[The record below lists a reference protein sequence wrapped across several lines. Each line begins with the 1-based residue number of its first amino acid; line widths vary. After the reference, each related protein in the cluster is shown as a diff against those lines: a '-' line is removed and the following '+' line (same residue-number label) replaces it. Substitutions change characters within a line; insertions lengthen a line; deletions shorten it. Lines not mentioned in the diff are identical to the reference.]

1 MALLIV
7 VPVSVVDQPM
17 THEPN
22 PNPNLN
28 PSRVPKALSMD
39 ELQGLHD
46 ELHVASGSL
55 SIGATL
61 ITTTP
66 PPSQPPKS
74 EPEP

>member
-7 VPVSVVDQPM
+7 VPVSVADQPI

-46 ELHVASGSL
+46 ELHVASEGL

-66 PPSQPPKS
+66 LSPQPPKS
-74 EPEP
+74 ELEL

>member
-7 VPVSVVDQPM
+7 VPVSVADQPIN
-17 THEPN
+17 HDPNAN
-22 PNPNLN
+22 PNPT

-39 ELQGLHD
+39 QLQGLHD
-46 ELHVASGSL
+46 ELHVASESL
-55 SIGATL
+55 LIGAML

-74 EPEP
+74 EPEL